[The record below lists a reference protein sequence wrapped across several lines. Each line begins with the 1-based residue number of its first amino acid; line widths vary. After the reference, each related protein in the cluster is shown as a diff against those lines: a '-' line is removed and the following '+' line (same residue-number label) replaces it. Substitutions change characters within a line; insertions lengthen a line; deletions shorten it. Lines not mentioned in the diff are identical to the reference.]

1 MAAEPFTAEAFA
13 AQCGVSRETCDRLAL
28 YCDLLQRWQRAVN
41 LVSRT
46 TLADVWRRHV
56 WDSAQLLPLL
66 PPRPGPLLDVGS
78 GAGFP
83 GMVLAIL
90 GVETVTLVESDTR
103 KGQFLR
109 EVARQTETPVTIHV
123 DRLEKIRDYVTP
135 PNFITARAV
144 APLPLLLDMVK
155 LYIMP
160 NTVCLFHKG
169 RRVDAELAAARQNW
183 RFAAR
188 KISSETE
195 PSGVILRLE
204 DIASD

>member
-1 MAAEPFTAEAFA
+1 MAEPPLTAEAFA

-28 YCDLLQRWQRAVN
+28 YCELLRRWQRAVN
-41 LVSRT
+41 LVGPK
-46 TLADVWRRHV
+46 TLPDVWRRHI

-90 GVETVTLVESDTR
+90 GVEAVTLVESDAR

-109 EVARQTETPVTIHV
+109 EVARQTETPVTIYV
-123 DRLEKIRDYVTP
+123 DRLEKIRDYVTA

-144 APLPLLLDMVK
+144 APLPSLLDMVK

-169 RRVDAELAAARQNW
+169 RKADAELVAARAGW
-183 RFAAR
+183 RFTAR
-188 KISSETE
+188 KIPSETD
-195 PSGVILRLE
+195 PTGVILRLE
-204 DIASD
+204 DIASA

>member
-1 MAAEPFTAEAFA
+1 MAEAPLTAEAFA

-28 YCDLLQRWQRAVN
+28 YCDLLRRWQRAVN
-41 LVSRT
+41 LVGPT
-46 TLADVWRRHV
+46 TLPDVWRRHF

-90 GVETVTLVESDTR
+90 GVETVTLVESDMR

-109 EVARQTETPVTIHV
+109 EVARQTETPVTIYV

-144 APLPLLLDMVK
+144 APLPSLLDMVK

-160 NTVCLFHKG
+160 NTVCFFHKG
-169 RRVDAELAAARQNW
+169 RKVDAELAAARAAW
-183 RFAAR
+183 RFMAR
-188 KISSETE
+188 KIPSATD

-204 DIASD
+204 GIASA